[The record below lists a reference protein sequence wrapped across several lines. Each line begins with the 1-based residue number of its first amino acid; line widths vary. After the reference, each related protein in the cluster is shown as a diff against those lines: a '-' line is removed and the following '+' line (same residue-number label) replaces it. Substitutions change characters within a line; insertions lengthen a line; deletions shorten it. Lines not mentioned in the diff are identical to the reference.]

1 MKRFASSLSRGIFR
15 FRSLLV
21 CAAYSLVFA
30 GCAGVDEW
38 ERLPAE
44 DLEVQQFYGDLIKV
58 LKDPKIKPNSREKY
72 EAAKE
77 LVKHVDF
84 ELTREVKT
92 LNEIFYHG
100 DAIIDTPREED
111 RTISFYYQHE
121 GHYVRLTFYTFR
133 NAVLRVKVLQ
143 K

>member
-1 MKRFASSLSRGIFR
+1 MKRFASSLLRGIFR
-15 FRSLLV
+15 FRYFLV
-21 CAAYSLVFA
+21 GAAFTLFSA

-58 LKDPKIKPNSREKY
+58 LKDPKIRPNSREKY

-92 LNEIFYHG
+92 LNDIFYHG
-100 DAIIDTPREED
+100 DAIIDTPRDED
-111 RTISFYYQHE
+111 RQISFFYQY
-121 GHYVRLTFYTFR
+121 GDHYVRLSFWTFR